1 MRRKLSLRVYA
12 QRDIDP
18 INLGENYITYLVI
31 GKDLKLNNIYVWKFE
46 DEYNS
51 LYIRS
56 NYSLSLVT
64 TVNLPI

>member
-31 GKDLKLNNIYVWKFE
+31 GKDLKLNNIYV
-46 DEYNS
+46 
-51 LYIRS
+51 
-56 NYSLSLVT
+56 
-64 TVNLPI
+64 